1 MGTESI
7 EASFLSIFALISFFI
22 FLLVSKYSHKIKE
35 GVLFDKDFLKPQ
47 AFHDLPVTRSGGVAA
62 VFSLSI
68 FFVIYYLLYSK
79 ILYDYIFISYFMF
92 LIGFLDDLKINI
104 KPFKRLIIMILVLFI
119 LIYFLPIKILNI
131 DIPLLIPLM
140 SSHIFSSVFVL
151 LCFLFVINGA
161 NLIDGFNGLL
171 AINLIIINIILAY
184 INMNNG
190 NLEFSILLISQ
201 IIILLSFLLFNYP
214 NAKIFL
220 GDSGAYLFGA
230 LISLNTIITNNLNP
244 KISSFFFC
252 TLLFYLFFEVFF
264 SFFRKL
270 IQKKSPIY
278 PDDKHLHMLSY
289 YKISRIY
296 GKNKGN
302 YLNSITI
309 NFLYLILIIPG
320 LYLADDPDLS
330 RYWFFFILLIYLI
343 IYSRLYRLT
352 KNYFDI

>member
-7 EASFLSIFALISFFI
+7 ESSFLSIFALISFFI
-22 FLLVSKYSHKIKE
+22 FLLVSKYSHKIR
-35 GVLFDKDFLKPQ
+35 GGALLDKDFLKPQ
-47 AFHDLPVTRSGGVAA
+47 AFHDIPITRSGGVAA
-62 VFSLSI
+62 IICLCI
-68 FFVIYYLLYSK
+68 FFIIYYLLYSQ
-79 ILYDYIFISYFMF
+79 ILYDYIFISLSMFSVGFM
-92 LIGFLDDLKINI
+92 DDLKINI
-104 KPFKRLIIMILVLFI
+104 KPTKRLVIMVLLLFLFI
-119 LIYFLPIKILNI
+119 FILPIKILNI
-131 DIPLLIPLM
+131 DIPFLIPLM
-140 SSHIFSSVFVL
+140 SSQVLSSMFVL

-184 INMNNG
+184 INMNNE
-190 NLEFSILLISQ
+190 NLEFAVLLISQ
-201 IIILLSFLLFNYP
+201 IIILLSFLLFNFP

-230 LISLNTIITNNLNP
+230 LTSLNTIITNNLNP

-270 IQKKSPIY
+270 KEGKSPIH
-278 PDDKHLHMLSY
+278 PDNKHLHMLSF
-289 YKISRIY
+289 YKISRTY

-302 YLNSITI
+302 YLNSIVI
-309 NFLYLILIIPG
+309 NLLYFILIIPG
-320 LYLADDPDLS
+320 LYFLNDPQLS
-330 RYWFFFILLIYLI
+330 RYWFFILLLIYLI

-352 KNYFDI
+352 KN